1 MRLVIIRLVISDLD
15 LLKFF
20 IDDNEIE
27 NDKTF
32 YQQFQ
37 NVSNSTD
44 DIWKE
49 EFDKSMGDIEK
60 TDLSNFCETSEEG
73 EIDYFKDTE
82 KRIEKFKETIFP
94 TTVDDNDN

>member
-1 MRLVIIRLVISDLD
+1 MRMRLVIIRLVISDLD
-15 LLKFF
+15 LLKIF

-44 DIWKE
+44 DI
-49 EFDKSMGDIEK
+49 
-60 TDLSNFCETSEEG
+60 
-73 EIDYFKDTE
+73 
-82 KRIEKFKETIFP
+82 
-94 TTVDDNDN
+94 